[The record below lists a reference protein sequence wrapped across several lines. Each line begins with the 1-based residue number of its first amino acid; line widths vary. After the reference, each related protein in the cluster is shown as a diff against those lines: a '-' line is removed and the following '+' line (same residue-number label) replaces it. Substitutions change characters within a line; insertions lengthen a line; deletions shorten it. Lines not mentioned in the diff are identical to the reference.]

1 MSDGV
6 VAILIA
12 AIAAILGGGSGFIV
26 HLYQAKTERRRTDR
40 EAKVAAVKREK
51 EAVAQEVLREQVLV
65 AAEERAVE
73 VALKAW
79 QGLASEREQDAH
91 KSRQEAQLLRERL
104 TKFECQLEGAFA
116 RLEKTESELQTE
128 RDRNT
133 VLENK
138 VDALEKERA
147 AWSRERA
154 ALKRRID
161 ELEACRQ

>member
-79 QGLASEREQDAH
+79 QGLASEREQDAR

-104 TKFECQLEGAFA
+104 TTLEC
-116 RLEKTESELQTE
+116 RLEEAVGRLAKAELELQTE

-133 VLENK
+133 VLEAK
-138 VDALEKERA
+138 VNELERERA
-147 AWSRERA
+147 GWRRERA
-154 ALKRRID
+154 ALRKRID
-161 ELEACRQ
+161 ELEACK